1 MYISLTIS
9 IYLYNRKVPLKPGFL
24 YAIKKSTIHAGAGE
38 FGCKSVRKTLSESEV
53 KAVDALIGETG
64 TLASYRFFFDVVPE
78 SAIQGRIIRLKFGSE
93 REATNTVR
101 SQGNKVVNFHYF
113 LTSYHLW
120 RTTIILMHPWK
131 MITPSNI
138 HILRKM
144 R

>member
-1 MYISLTIS
+1 MFMYISLTIS

-78 SAIQGRIIRLKFGSE
+78 SAIQGTDNKAQVWIGE
-93 REATNTVR
+93 RGNQYGAKPGEQSGKLPLLSDVIPSLENDYNTDAP
-101 SQGNKVVNFHYF
+101 
-113 LTSYHLW
+113 
-120 RTTIILMHPWK
+120 MEDD
-131 MITPSNI
+131 
-138 HILRKM
+138 
-144 R
+144 